1 MNPKLMGYVRLMRPA
16 NLPTAA
22 ADILAGAAIAFW
34 NNSVS
39 LTTAHFPVSTVL
51 YLVLSSVLLYA
62 GGVVM
67 NDVFDIKTDIKE
79 RPERPIPSGTVR
91 LKSARIFGIILLL
104 VGVLIAFTITQLS
117 GFIAI
122 LLLFMILLYDGVLKE
137 NALLGPFSMG
147 LCRSLNLLLGISV
160 LGNLSYWPI
169 ALVPLV
175 YIFAVT
181 MISQGEVHGSN
192 KRSIFFAGVL
202 YAAVIFI
209 VVYSAITNN
218 IRNLEGI
225 PIILG
230 FVLMIFLPLVRAY
243 QNNTPENIKK
253 AVKYGVISIVFLD
266 AALAVIVAPLWY
278 ALLILILLPI
288 SLILSRLFAVT

>member
-1 MNPKLMGYVRLMRPA
+1 MGYVRLMRPA